1 MASIRLKEQF
11 ECNTRTATAVT
22 TSRSLHCDITMD
34 NHSAI
39 IDEPPERGGEDGGAT
54 PLLHFAASFASCQ
67 AIQVAKVAQAMRIEY
82 GQIKIDVTLDT
93 ARSVGRENDTRIIR
107 FVGAK
112 MVINVESSASDAKL
126 ARLETLAI
134 DRCPIGALLDDA
146 AVETAVVWNNLPL
159 SESKI

>member
-22 TSRSLHCDITMD
+22 TSGSLRCNIRMD

-39 IDEPPERGGEDGGAT
+39 IDEPPERGGEDHGAT

-67 AIQVAKVAQAMRIEY
+67 AIQVAKVAQAMRIKY

-93 ARSVGRENDTRIIR
+93 ARSLGRENDTRIIR

-159 SESKI
+159 SESKL